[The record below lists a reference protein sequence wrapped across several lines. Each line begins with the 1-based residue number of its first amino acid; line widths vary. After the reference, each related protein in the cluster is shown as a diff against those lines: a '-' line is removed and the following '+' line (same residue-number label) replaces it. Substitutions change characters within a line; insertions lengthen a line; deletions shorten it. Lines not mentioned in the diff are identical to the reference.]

1 MTTVNQLINDLKKW
15 HDGDAAILYQYITS
29 EHGAMNEAEFVHVAE
44 WLDRNDQFGD
54 AMSELM
60 NEWINEARQVLAN
73 VSPCCNAPLFSEV
86 CEGCK
91 NVFDAVPVCEVCGQ
105 VDERQELR
113 RCVKHERICFGCD
126 YLTITPHETM
136 MDDGAIVLICD
147 ECHNRTT
154 GGNE

>member
-29 EHGAMNEAEFVHVAE
+29 EYKDMNEAEFVQVAE
-44 WLDRNDQFGD
+44 WLERNDQFGD

-60 NEWINEARQVLAN
+60 NEWINEARQVLADL
-73 VSPCCNAPLFSEV
+73 SPCCNAPLFHEV
-86 CEGCK
+86 CEACYDETE
-91 NVFDAVPVCEVCGQ
+91 FVPVCEVCGQ

-113 RCVKHERICFGCD
+113 RCVKHERICFSCN
-126 YLTITPHETM
+126 YLTIITHETM
-136 MDDGAIVLICD
+136 MDEGDVVGICA
-147 ECHNRTT
+147 ECHAKQL

>member
-1 MTTVNQLINDLKKW
+1 MTSVNQLINDLKKW
-15 HDGDAAILYQYITS
+15 HDGDAAILYQYITA
-29 EHGAMNEAEFVHVAE
+29 ENGVMNNAEFVQVAE
-44 WLDRNDQFGD
+44 WLERNDQFGD

-60 NEWINEARQVLAN
+60 NEWINEARQVLADL
-73 VSPCCNAPLFSEV
+73 SPCCNAPLFHEV
-86 CEGCK
+86 CEACYDETE
-91 NVFDAVPVCEVCGQ
+91 FVPVCEVCGQ

-126 YLTITPHETM
+126 YLKIITNETM
-136 MDDGAIVLICD
+136 LDDGQVVGICA